1 MFTHQVPYSPDKRLL
16 TDSRQLN
23 VPQNT
28 LFFAIK
34 GERHDGHRFVTGLY
48 RKGVRD
54 FVVQSDALSA
64 ELREELASLS
74 EANFYEVSDTI
85 EALQELAKRHR
96 QHFDLPVIGITGS
109 NGKTVVKEWLA
120 QMLAPA
126 RSVVA
131 SPKSYNS
138 RIGVPLSVWNIRP
151 ENNLGVF
158 EAGISLPFEMPALQA
173 IIDPSIGIFT
183 NVGTAHDEGF
193 RSKKQKVSEKL
204 KLFVRS
210 EKLIFRS
217 DYKELS
223 SEIELLLKPVNPGIG
238 LISWSTGTDAA
249 VVVQFLPEETGAE
262 IRLSGL
268 YGNHSFS
275 VPFTDEAS
283 LENITHCIVCML
295 ELNILPDYIQNQ
307 LGKLRPV
314 SMRLELK
321 EGIFQTYLVDDTYNN
336 DLQGFTMALNFL
348 SRQHQR
354 PKKAVIL
361 SDMLQSGLKAEELF
375 PAIGQLLAAA
385 GIDTFIGIG
394 PDISQNR
401 GAIPVEK
408 SFYYAT
414 TQEFLDQHIFSG
426 LAGSVVLIKGARS
439 FSFER
444 IVNRLQQKTHN
455 TVLEIN
461 LDAITHNLN
470 FYKAQIGNDTK
481 IMAMVKAFAY
491 GAGSAEV
498 ASILQFNRVDY
509 LGVAYPDEG
518 IALRQSGITLPVMV
532 MNAMRDTYDPL
543 LRYNLEPEIFS
554 RKSMLEWVGYINQM
568 PATTEIPAI
577 HLKLDT
583 GMHRLGFTED
593 DYEWLKE
600 VITENPSLRV
610 ASIFSHLVGA
620 DEGEHTPF
628 SHLQYERFRK
638 GTGFLEAAIGRPV
651 LKHLLNSA
659 GIVRFPEY
667 KMDMVRLGI
676 GLYGIEAT
684 RRKQSKLQTV
694 GTLKATI
701 SQIKYVPA
709 GETIGYGRKGI
720 LDAPSIIATISLG
733 YADGYDR
740 RFGNGKGHVL
750 VNGIK
755 CPTVGNICMDMTMID
770 ITGSK
775 AREGDTVVV
784 MGDGL
789 PAWQLADA
797 IGTIP
802 YELFTNIGERVKRV
816 FYKE

>member
-1 MFTHQVPYSPDKRLL
+1 MFIHQIPYSPDKRLL
-16 TDSRQLN
+16 TDSRQLS

-34 GERHDGHRFVTGLY
+34 GERHDGHRFITELY

-64 ELREELASLS
+64 GFREELASLPG
-74 EANFYEVSDTI
+74 ANCYEVPDTV
-85 EALQELAKRHR
+85 EALQELAKQHR
-96 QHFDLPVIGITGS
+96 QRFDLPVIGITGS

-120 QMLAPA
+120 QMLSQA
-126 RSVVA
+126 RNVVT

-151 ENNLGVF
+151 ENNLGIF
-158 EAGISLPFEMPALQA
+158 EAGISLPFEMPVLQT
-173 IIDPSIGIFT
+173 IIDPRIGIFT

-193 RSKKQKVSEKL
+193 RSRKQKVSEKL
-204 KLFVRS
+204 KLFTRS

-238 LISWSTGTDAA
+238 LISWSTGTDAS
-249 VVVQFLPEETGAE
+249 VGVQFLPGETVSG

-268 YGNHSFS
+268 YGNQSFT

-283 LENITHCIVCML
+283 LENITHCIICML
-295 ELNILPDYIQNQ
+295 ELNVLPGYIQNQ
-307 LGKLRPV
+307 LEKLRPV

-336 DLQGFTMALNFL
+336 DLQGLAMALNFL

-354 PKKAVIL
+354 PNKAVIL
-361 SDMLQSGLKAEELF
+361 SDMLQSGLEAEKLF

-394 PDISQNR
+394 PDISRNR
-401 GAIPVEK
+401 SAIPVEK
-408 SFYYAT
+408 SFYYAN
-414 TQEFLDQHIFSG
+414 TQEFLDRHILSS
-426 LAGSVVLIKGARS
+426 LASSVVLIKGARS
-439 FSFER
+439 FSFEH

-470 FYKAQIGNDTK
+470 FYKGLIGNDTK

-491 GAGSAEV
+491 GSGSAEV

-518 IALRQSGITLPVMV
+518 IALRQSGIGLPLMV
-532 MNAMRDTYDPL
+532 MNAMPNTYDSL

-554 RKSMLEWVGYINQM
+554 RRSMLEWLGYINRM
-568 PATTEIPAI
+568 PETTEIPAI

-600 VITENPSLRV
+600 IIPENPSLRV

-620 DEGEHTPF
+620 DEGEHNPF

-651 LKHLLNSA
+651 LKHILNSA

-676 GLYGIEAT
+676 GLYGVEAT
-684 RRKQSKLQTV
+684 RRKQPMLQTV

-701 SQIKYVPA
+701 SQIKHVSA
-709 GETIGYGRKGI
+709 GETIGYGRKGV
-720 LDAPSIIATISLG
+720 LDTPSVIATISLG

-740 RFGNGKGHVL
+740 RFGNGNGQVV
-750 VNGIK
+750 VNGIQ

-775 AREGDTVVV
+775 AKEGDTVIV
-784 MGDGL
+784 MGEGL
-789 PAWQLADA
+789 PIWQLAEA

>member
-1 MFTHQVPYSPDKRLL
+1 MFTRQVPYSPDKRLL
-16 TDSRQLN
+16 TDSRQLS

-34 GERHDGHRFVTGLY
+34 GERHDGHRFIAGLY
-48 RKGVRD
+48 RKGVRE
-54 FVVQSDALSA
+54 FVIQSDALTA
-64 ELREELASLS
+64 DFRKELTSLPG
-74 EANFYEVSDTI
+74 ANFYEVPDTV
-85 EALQELAKRHR
+85 EALQELAKQHR
-96 QHFDLPVIGITGS
+96 QRFDLPVIGITGS

-120 QMLAPA
+120 QMLSQAKN
-126 RSVVA
+126 VVA

-151 ENNLGVF
+151 ENNLGIF

-204 KLFVRS
+204 KLFTRS

-223 SEIELLLKPVNPGIG
+223 SEIELLLKPVNPGVG
-238 LISWSTGTDAA
+238 LISWSTGADAS
-249 VVVQFLPEETGAE
+249 VNVQFLPGETVSG

-268 YGNHSFS
+268 YGSQSFT

-283 LENITHCIVCML
+283 LENITHCIICML
-295 ELNILPDYIQNQ
+295 ELNVLPGYIQNQ
-307 LGKLRPV
+307 LEKLRPV

-336 DLQGFTMALNFL
+336 DLQGLAMALNFL

-354 PKKAVIL
+354 PNKAVIL
-361 SDMLQSGLKAEELF
+361 SDMLQSGLEAEKLF

-394 PDISQNR
+394 PDISKNR
-401 GAIPVEK
+401 SAIPVEK

-414 TQEFLDQHIFSG
+414 TQEFLDKHFLSS

-439 FSFER
+439 FSFEH

-470 FYKAQIGNDTK
+470 FYKSLIGNDTK

-491 GAGSAEV
+491 GSGSSEV

-518 IALRQSGITLPVMV
+518 IALRQSGIGLPVMV
-532 MNAMRDTYDPL
+532 MNAMPNSYDSL
-543 LRYNLEPEIFS
+543 LRYHLEPEIFS
-554 RKSMLEWVGYINQM
+554 RKSLLEWLGYISQM
-568 PATTEIPAI
+568 PETAEIPAV

-600 VITENPSLRV
+600 TISRNPSLRV

-620 DEGEHTPF
+620 DEGEHNPF

-638 GTGFLEAAIGRPV
+638 GTDFLEAVIGRPV

-684 RRKQSKLQTV
+684 RQKQPMLQIV

-701 SQIKYVPA
+701 SQIKAVPA
-709 GETIGYGRKGI
+709 GETIGYGRKGV
-720 LDAPSIIATISLG
+720 LNAPSMIATISLG

-740 RFGNGKGHVL
+740 RFGNGNGQVL
-750 VNGIK
+750 VGGVK
-755 CPTVGNICMDMTMID
+755 CPTVGNICMDMTMVD
-770 ITGSK
+770 ITGSVAK
-775 AREGDTVVV
+775 EGDTVVV
-784 MGDGL
+784 MGEGL

>member
-16 TDSRQLN
+16 TDSRQLS

-34 GERHDGHRFVTGLY
+34 GERHDGHRFITELY
-48 RKGVRD
+48 GKGIRD
-54 FVVQSDALSA
+54 FVIQAGALSA
-64 ELREELASLS
+64 GLRQELASLPDAS
-74 EANFYEVSDTI
+74 FYEVPDTV

-96 QHFDLPVIGITGS
+96 THFDLPVIGITGS

-120 QMLAPA
+120 QMLSQA

-151 ENNLGVF
+151 ENNLGIF

-173 IIDPSIGIFT
+173 IIDPAIGIFT
-183 NVGTAHDEGF
+183 NVGSAHDEGF

-204 KLFVRS
+204 KLFVRA

-217 DYKELS
+217 DYQELS
-223 SEIELLLKPVNPGIG
+223 SEIEILLQPVNPGLR
-238 LISWSTGTDAA
+238 LISWSTGADAP
-249 VVVQFLPEETGAE
+249 VTVQFLPEETGSVV
-262 IRLSGL
+262 RLSGL
-268 YGNHSFS
+268 YGDHFFS

-295 ELNILPDYIQNQ
+295 ELSLLPGYIQSQ
-307 LGKLRPV
+307 LEKLRPV

-336 DLQGFTMALNFL
+336 DLQGLTMALNFL

-354 PKKAVIL
+354 PNKAVIL

-375 PAIGQLLAAA
+375 PSIGQLLAAA

-394 PDISQNR
+394 PAISKNR
-401 GAIPVEK
+401 SAIPVEN

-414 TQEFLDQHIFSG
+414 TQEFLDRHFLPG

-439 FSFER
+439 FSFEQ
-444 IVNRLQQKTHN
+444 IVNRLQQKTHH

-470 FYKAQIGNDTK
+470 FYKSRIGNDTK

-491 GAGSAEV
+491 GSGSAEV

-518 IALRQSGITLPVMV
+518 IALRHSGITLPVMV
-532 MNAMRDTYDPL
+532 MNAMPNAYDSL
-543 LRYNLEPEIFS
+543 QRHNLEPEIFS
-554 RKSMLEWVGYINQM
+554 RKSMLEWISYIGQL
-568 PATTEIPAI
+568 PGAAEIPAI

-583 GMHRLGFTED
+583 GMHRLGFIEE

-600 VITENPSLRV
+600 VIATNPSLRV

-638 GTGFLEAAIGRPV
+638 GTDILEAAIGRSV

-684 RRKQSKLQTV
+684 RQKQSMLQTV

-701 SQIKYVPA
+701 SQIKHVPA
-709 GETIGYGRKGI
+709 GETIGYGRKGV
-720 LDAPSIIATISLG
+720 LDTASVIATISLG

-740 RFGNGKGHVL
+740 RFGNGNGQVL
-750 VNGIK
+750 VNGVK

-775 AREGDTVVV
+775 AREGDAVVV
-784 MGDGL
+784 MGEGL
-789 PAWQLADA
+789 PAWQLAEA

-816 FYKE
+816 FHKE